1 MGSLAELAAWLGQA
15 HHLEQRCFE
24 ILGGWV
30 PDTPE
35 HEAKA
40 LFAEQC
46 YHHAWHAEVWAER
59 FPAGYGHELEAAG
72 AAPSPAL
79 TAALD
84 ALATAPGTAERL
96 VGFYRVLQPRKI
108 VAYDRLRRASSPVGD
123 RPVLRWLELVLRDE
137 VEDWRSGEALAQQ
150 ALRAEAATQALA
162 WQVALE
168 ARFVTVG
175 DLLPVP
181 S

>member
-1 MGSLAELAAWLGQA
+1 MGALAELATWLGHA
-15 HHLEQRCFE
+15 RHLERRCFE

-46 YHHAWHAEVWAER
+46 YHHAWHAEVWGDR
-59 FPAGYGHELEAAG
+59 FPAGYGHELEAATT
-72 AAPSPAL
+72 AASPAL
-79 TAALD
+79 AAALD
-84 ALATAPGTAERL
+84 ELAAAPATAERL

-108 VAYDRLRRASSPVGD
+108 VAYDRLLRASSPVGD

-150 ALRAEAATQALA
+150 ALRAEVATAALA

-168 ARFVTVG
+168 ARFVALG
-175 DLLPVP
+175 DLFPVP